1 MSTIRLGLIGDNI
14 AASKAPELQHIA
26 ARMCGLD
33 LTYELLVPRD
43 LNLNFDAVFDRARDQ
58 GYRGLNITYPYKEI
72 VFPRLLI
79 DDPSVRSIGA
89 CNTVVF
95 GPPQPTGANTDYTG
109 FIAAFRNSFG
119 TASPGVVAVAGNGG
133 VGKAI
138 GFALSSLGAKAL
150 HLFDTDRAKAEN
162 LRRAIVTFYPGF
174 NVMVADSIEQACDGA
189 DGLVNGTPLGMVG
202 YGSSAFPEMIFYRQR
217 WAFDAVYT
225 PIDTPF
231 LLSSHKAGL
240 AIMSGYEL
248 YLHQGVDAF
257 RIFTGREIDPI
268 ALRNEI
274 ETSLPK

>member
-1 MSTIRLGLIGDNI
+1 MSVIRLGLIGDNI
-14 AASKAPELQHIA
+14 AASKAPELHRIA

-43 LNLNFDAVFDRARDQ
+43 LALNFDAVFDRARDQ
-58 GYRGLNITYPYKEI
+58 GYRGLNITYPYKEK
-72 VFPRLLI
+72 VVSRLTI

-109 FIAAFRNSFG
+109 FITAFRNNFG

-138 GFALSSLGAKAL
+138 GFALAHLGAKAL
-150 HLFDTDRAKAEN
+150 RLFDKDRAKAEN
-162 LRRAIVTFYPGF
+162 LARALATFYPGF
-174 NVMVADSIEQACDGA
+174 NVTVAASVEQASDGV
-189 DGLVNGTPLGMVG
+189 DGLVNSTPLGMVG
-202 YGSSAFPEMIFYRQR
+202 YGGSAFPETVFNRQQ

-231 LLSSHKAGL
+231 LLTSRKAGL

-248 YLHQGVDAF
+248 YFHQGVDAF
-257 RIFTGREIDPI
+257 RIFTGLEIDPI
-268 ALRNEI
+268 ALRNVI
-274 ETSLPK
+274 ELKLN